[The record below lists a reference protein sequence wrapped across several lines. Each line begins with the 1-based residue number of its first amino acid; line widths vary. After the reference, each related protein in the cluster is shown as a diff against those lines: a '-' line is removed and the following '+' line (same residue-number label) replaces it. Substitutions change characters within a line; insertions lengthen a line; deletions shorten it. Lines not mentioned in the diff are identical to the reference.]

1 MPWRVGQW
9 FQNSFCFIQKR
20 IGFPTEEPPLSLQD
34 KINDFVF
41 LEHIYFVRARVSG
54 THILR
59 ESTCLWNT
67 YTSWERVPKRHW
79 LTISL
84 SRCENVWR
92 KPNSKSELGSHG
104 GGAVTWASLVTAC
117 IVQQEEGRCP
127 CGWATAS
134 GSRCLA
140 TAREKLPP
148 LELFQWT
155 SVQNSPSQIP
165 SFLYKRMLSS
175 FVLQTCLWFAIVC
188 LSWIAISLLF
198 RINSILLAELL
209 LFLFQNVD
217 NVNNLNSV
225 LKGKV

>member
-1 MPWRVGQW
+1 MTS
-9 FQNSFCFIQKR
+9 SFWNTYTSWER
-20 IGFPTEEPPLSLQD
+20 
-34 KINDFVF
+34 VF

-59 ESTCLWNT
+59 ESVCLRGTGSRSLYHVVKMCEGNLT
-67 YTSWERVPKRHW
+67 QNRSWEAM
-79 LTISL
+79 
-84 SRCENVWR
+84 
-92 KPNSKSELGSHG
+92 G